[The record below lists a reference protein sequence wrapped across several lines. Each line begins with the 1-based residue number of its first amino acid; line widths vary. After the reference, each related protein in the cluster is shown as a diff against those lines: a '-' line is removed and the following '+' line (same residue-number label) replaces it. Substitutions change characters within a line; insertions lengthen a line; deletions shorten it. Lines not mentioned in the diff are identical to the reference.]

1 MEPQDIP
8 KTAFQMHEGHFQFL
22 IMLFGLQNA
31 PSTFQS
37 VMNDVLRP
45 HLCKFALVFF
55 YDILVY
61 SPTISDHARRL
72 SNVLMV
78 FVANL
83 KKCEFAASQ
92 VEYLGHLVSS

>member
-1 MEPQDIP
+1 MMCYVHIYVSLLW
-8 KTAFQMHEGHFQFL
+8 F
-22 IMLFGLQNA
+22 
-31 PSTFQS
+31 
-37 VMNDVLRP
+37 
-45 HLCKFALVFF
+45 FF

-61 SPTISDHARRL
+61 SPTISGHARRL

-78 FVANL
+78 FVAYL